1 MVITRSQDTLIPDTP
16 SPLLLLPATEA
27 DPPAL
32 PMVDPA
38 ALNTEADPPA
48 LPMVDPAAL
57 NTAASLAALP
67 TDQADP
73 ALAPAL
79 PTEAD
84 PAPALAMEADPQA
97 MDSRPLPVPL
107 TVEAVMEL
115 PLTEC

>member
-38 ALNTEADPPA
+38 ALNT
-48 LPMVDPAAL
+48 
-57 NTAASLAALP
+57 AASLAALP
-67 TDQADP
+67 TDQTDP